1 MSRLPRGAIFPRW
14 RIVCPAPAE
23 HGRHDLNLRELF
35 RVELEWIPVEDDEVG
50 ETAGEK
56 LAAAALVARQPDRVD
71 RRCQERFLEGET
83 LFRVPVPQHGCA
95 DSGQGVE
102 LLDGCVG
109 PVG

>member
-50 ETAGEK
+50 EEAGEE
-56 LAAAALVARQPDRVD
+56 LAAAALIARQPGRVD
-71 RRCQERFLEGET
+71 RCREECFLQREPLLG
-83 LFRVPVPQHGCA
+83 VPVPQHCCA
-95 DSGQGVE
+95 DSGPG
-102 LLDGCVG
+102 
-109 PVG
+109 